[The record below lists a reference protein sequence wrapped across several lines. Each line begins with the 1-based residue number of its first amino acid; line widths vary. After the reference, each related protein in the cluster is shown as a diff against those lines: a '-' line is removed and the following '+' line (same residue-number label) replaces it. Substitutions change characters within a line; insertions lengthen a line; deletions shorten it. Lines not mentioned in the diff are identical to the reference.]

1 MSKQLRE
8 IQARKASLVKEARS
22 ITDIAAGE
30 DRDLNDE
37 EVTSFDALKARIDA
51 ASTAIDR
58 EAALIAEEARL
69 ATSSAIGPII
79 TDHRENDSMHGFVNV
94 GEFMVA
100 VYHAEKYGKAP
111 DGRLLIGG
119 GMNAAA
125 PSSFAN
131 ESAGRDGGFLVPPQ
145 FALSI
150 RWKTNESILFGAG
163 AGLPRGCM
171 SGVSVITV
179 AKESG
184 QAMQTLNA
192 QNLAKMISRLPAGS
206 FGRAV
211 WIINNDVL
219 PELFTL
225 TLGNYP
231 IYLPNGLAVGGIQ
244 VLTWAQY

>member
-69 ATSSAIGPII
+69 ATSAATGPIV
-79 TDHRENDSMHGFVNV
+79 TDHRENDPMHGFANV

-131 ESAGRDGGFLVPPQ
+131 EPLAS
-145 FALSI
+145 S
-150 RWKTNESILFGAG
+150 
-163 AGLPRGCM
+163 M
-171 SGVSVITV
+171 
-179 AKESG
+179 
-184 QAMQTLNA
+184 TLRPHSHKLLRP
-192 QNLAKMISRLPAGS
+192 LATHHRHPA
-206 FGRAV
+206 
-211 WIINNDVL
+211 
-219 PELFTL
+219 
-225 TLGNYP
+225 
-231 IYLPNGLAVGGIQ
+231 AVGQPAPG
-244 VLTWAQY
+244 LSM

>member
-37 EVTSFDALKARIDA
+37 EVTSFDALRVRIDA

-69 ATSSAIGPII
+69 ATSAATGPIV
-79 TDHRENDSMHGFVNV
+79 TDHRENDPLHGFANV

-111 DGRLLIGG
+111 DARLLIGG

-131 ESAGRDGGFLVPPQ
+131 ESAGQDGGFLVPPQ
-145 FALSI
+145 FAQDIFKLSTGEDSLLPLTDNVEISGNSMAFPKDETTAWGNNGI
-150 RWKTNESILFGAG
+150 RAYWQGEA
-163 AGLPRGCM
+163 A
-171 SGVSVITV
+171 
-179 AKESG
+179 
-184 QAMQTLNA
+184 QATATKPVLGISTLRLKKLMALVPTTDELLEDANA
-192 QNLAKMISRLPAGS
+192 
-206 FGRAV
+206 
-211 WIINNDVL
+211 
-219 PELFTL
+219 L
-225 TLGNYP
+225 T
-231 IYLPNGLAVGGIQ
+231 
-244 VLTWAQY
+244 T